1 MDRDEILAKS
11 RAEKRDEG
19 QTYADAVGRRA
30 GLIAMTAMMLILLMF
45 NSRMG
50 RRSDDVF
57 CMYWTYLGVK
67 AFGKYRVTGNRGRL
81 TGAAVGLLLGVAFL
95 VLHVLR
101 TCGVL

>member
-11 RAEKRDEG
+11 RAEGRDEG
-19 QTYADAVGRRA
+19 QDYADAMGRRA
-30 GLIAMTAMMLILLMF
+30 GLIAMTAIMVILLVF

-67 AFGKYRVTGNRGRL
+67 AFEKYRITGNKGRL
-81 TGAAVGLLLGVAFL
+81 IGAAVGLLLGVAFL
-95 VLHVLR
+95 ILHVLR
-101 TCGVL
+101 MLGKL